1 MFLLKMR
8 SMPINQR
15 YRCTILA
22 IVGVLLAPASFAA
35 STRDSDGRFL
45 NRYADLSKSEHFV
58 RWQWDRI
65 TQGLPKPPNKATP
78 QMAVNL
84 NRLNNPQGDAQ
95 VTWIGHSSLLYQSDG
110 KNFLFDPVYAEYAS
124 PVPPLGP
131 KRGQDPGIPFA
142 DLPHIDAVFISHNH
156 YDHLDL
162 DTVRRLAQQPG
173 GAPIF
178 YVPLGVDLWFDD
190 NVPGARISGS
200 NPNVIAMDWDETRQL
215 DGKRFPFT
223 IKFLAVQH
231 WSARSPF
238 DRNKTLWGSWL
249 VEQPHFRFWF
259 AGDLAYSQDIDDIG
273 KAHGGFDLAAIP
285 IGVYDPRWFMK
296 RAHIDPHEAIE
307 TFKTVKA
314 KRAIG
319 IHWGTFDGLSDES
332 LDEPPAALDRAR
344 KDANISPD
352 EFMLFSIG
360 ETRSFNSSKR

>member
-1 MFLLKMR
+1 MNR
-8 SMPINQR
+8 RHR
-15 YRCTILA
+15 YTTIAVIGL
-22 IVGVLLAPASFAA
+22 LLAANSFAS
-35 STRDSDGRFL
+35 STRDKDGRFL
-45 NRYADLSKSEHFV
+45 NRYADLSRSEHFL

-65 TQGLPKPPNKATP
+65 SEGLPKPPSQATP

-84 NRLNNPQGDAQ
+84 SRLTNPQGDAQ

-110 KNFLFDPVYAEYAS
+110 KNFLFDPVYAGYAS

-131 KRGQDPGIPFA
+131 KRAQDPGIPFA

-173 GAPIF
+173 GAPTF
-178 YVPLGVDLWFDD
+178 YVPLGVDLWFAD
-190 NVPGARISGS
+190 NVPGARVGGS
-200 NPNVIAMDWDETRQL
+200 NPNVIAMDWDESRQF

-238 DRNKTLWGSWL
+238 DRNKTLWGSWV
-249 VEQPHFRFWF
+249 VEQPNFRFWF
-259 AGDLAYSQDIDDIG
+259 AGDLAYSQDIEDIG

-332 LDEPPAALDRAR
+332 LDHPPAALDLAR

-352 EFMLFSIG
+352 TFMLFSIG
-360 ETRSFNSSKR
+360 ETRSFNSGMH

>member
-1 MFLLKMR
+1 MNWLYSLTALASIGALL
-8 SMPINQR
+8 PLPV
-15 YRCTILA
+15 C
-22 IVGVLLAPASFAA
+22 AA
-35 STRDSDGRFL
+35 ALRDSDGRFL

-58 RWQWDRI
+58 RWQWTRI
-65 TQGLPKPPNKATP
+65 TDGLPKPPKKPTP
-78 QMAVNL
+78 QTAVNL

-95 VTWIGHSSLLYQSDG
+95 VTWIGHSSLLYQSGG

-131 KRGQDPGIPFA
+131 KRAQDPGIPFA
-142 DLPHIDAVFISHNH
+142 NLPHIDAVFISHNH

-162 DTVRRLAQQPG
+162 DTVRQLAQQSG
-173 GAPIF
+173 GSPVF
-178 YVPLGVDLWFDD
+178 YVPLGVDLWFAE
-190 NVPGARISGS
+190 NVPGTRIGGS
-200 NPNVIAMDWDETRQL
+200 DPNVIAMDWDEV
-215 DGKRFPFT
+215 KRIDTARTSFT

-249 VEQPHFRFWF
+249 IEQPKFRFWF
-259 AGDLAYSQDIDDIG
+259 AGDLAYSPDIEDIA

-307 TFKTVKA
+307 TFKMVKA
-314 KRAIG
+314 KQAIG

-332 LDEPPAALDRAR
+332 LDQPPEALDLAR
-344 KDANISPD
+344 QAAKVSPD
-352 EFMLFSIG
+352 DFMLFSIG
-360 ETRSFNSSKR
+360 ETRSFNSNKP